1 MQNHTTENASATSK
15 SALWA
20 VLGVAAIAAA
30 KAIYSE
36 ITKYDL
42 REKVVLITGGSRGLG
57 LAMARELG
65 KTGCRLV
72 ICARNPEQLEKA
84 REELAADGIEVITIQ
99 ADLTV
104 QNEAK
109 SAVEAAV
116 NRFGQLDVVINN
128 AGVMIVGPENTMDI
142 DDFKKVVDANLWS
155 ALYMIKA
162 AIPQFKKQGE
172 GRIVNIC
179 SIGGKI
185 AVPHMLPYSVSK
197 FAMVGLSEGIGAELK
212 KDNIHVTTVI
222 PNLMRTGSPRN
233 VSVKGDHAAEYAW
246 FKFSASAPLLSQNAD
261 KAAKEIISGLQHRK
275 SHVILTFTAKV
286 AIALQGI
293 MPGTVSSVMEI
304 ANRYLPDSD
313 NKMTKTG
320 AESESELSQGI
331 VAERSDEAA
340 IKYNE

>member
-1 MQNHTTENASATSK
+1 MYY
-15 SALWA
+15 
-20 VLGVAAIAAA
+20 V
-30 KAIYSE
+30 
-36 ITKYDL
+36 
-42 REKVVLITGGSRGLG
+42 REMPGNWK
-57 LAMARELG
+57 
-65 KTGCRLV
+65 K
-72 ICARNPEQLEKA
+72 P
-84 REELAADGIEVITIQ
+84 EELAAKGIEVTTVH

-104 QNEAK
+104 QKQAAR
-109 SAVEAAV
+109 AVKVAV
-116 NRFGQLDVVINN
+116 DRFGQLDVVINN

-142 DDFKKVVDANLWS
+142 EDYKKVIDANLWS
-155 ALYMIKA
+155 ALYMVKA

-197 FAMVGLSEGIGAELK
+197 FAMVGLSEGLGAELK

-246 FKFSASAPLLSQNAD
+246 FKFSASAPFLSQNAD
-261 KAAKEIISGLQHRK
+261 SAAKEIVSGLQHRK

-286 AIALQGI
+286 AVALQGI
-293 MPGTVSSVMEI
+293 MPGAVSSIMEI
-304 ANRYLPDSD
+304 ANHYLPDSD